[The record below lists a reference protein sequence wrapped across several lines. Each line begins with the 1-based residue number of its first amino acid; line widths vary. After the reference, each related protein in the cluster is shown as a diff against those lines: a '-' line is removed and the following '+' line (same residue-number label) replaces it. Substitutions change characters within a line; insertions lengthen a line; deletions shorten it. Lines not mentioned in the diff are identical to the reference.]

1 MKNLKKFIICVA
13 CVLSLAFAGVANFMP
28 NKTNKAFASIEDAT
42 VVSTGADINSAIKE
56 LQSQSSILFESIA
69 YMSSEGFDAS
79 YSAATYKKELAYEE
93 MMIYLFVGEGNVL
106 YYHGDDENLNG
117 EVFLPEDCSGLF
129 SGLSTVEYIDL
140 SGFNSSFASAS
151 SNMFDGCEVLKEVT
165 FGFYSTSLFAELDSF
180 WACEVY
186 KKESGK
192 VFNGDF
198 ELNEGDTITLM
209 IKTEPEVEVH
219 DFSYEVSGDNKTI
232 TATCANGNCD
242 LDNKEVNV
250 SLIVSNKTYDGNMVS
265 VEVSNKETFENV
277 TGQTVVVE
285 YEGINDTVYS
295 KTTTAPVN
303 AGTYKVSVIVE
314 DVVAYQEFE
323 IEKANAVLVS
333 APTAND
339 LVFNGNSQTLI
350 SAGSVANGTLM
361 YKVGEGSYSA
371 DLPSATNA
379 DSYRVYYKVVGNDN
393 YNNIDEAYVDV
404 TIAKKEIVIDW
415 CENDFTYNGLAQ
427 NVTATYEDVNGD
439 DITLNI
445 SLSAEFKNA
454 GEYTATVSFKNGEEN
469 YKLPVANT
477 KTYNI
482 SKFKV
487 TKPVA
492 DDTVFAY
499 TGDSL
504 TYELAESEYYTIS
517 NNTKTEV
524 GKYDVSVILKDKS
537 NTEWNDSTTDDLT
550 FEFVINKVEFG
561 AAEDAEGNPNNDVKI
576 ESIVGGIDPDAKLVI
591 ETVNVSNSAEKER
604 LSDVLSLENNKEIVA
619 AIDIKFV
626 LNSAEVQPDGKVVL
640 KIKVP
645 EAVGNKIFELFHVH
659 TATNAE
665 KLTYTSGQDGYIAV
679 EVENFSEFVF
689 VTAKDVPPVVTTPPT
704 GNTSNLPF
712 IFLGLLG
719 GFAILFLLWFFI
731 LKRQKYDIVSKIVVS
746 IFETVAV
753 VLLCKFRGTDAM
765 TYVIVDL
772 VAFVCVDIIYM
783 INTARETKKEEQKSV
798 PENVNA

>member
-13 CVLSLAFAGVANFMP
+13 CVLSLAFAGVANLMP
-28 NKTNKAFASIEDAT
+28 NKANKAFASGEDAT
-42 VVSTGADINSAIKE
+42 TISTGVEINTAIIALQTQADVSFKSIIYVSSEEFESRYGEAVYSKE
-56 LQSQSSILFESIA
+56 LV
-69 YMSSEGFDAS
+69 
-79 YSAATYKKELAYEE
+79 YEE
-93 MMIYLFVGEGNVL
+93 MMIYLFVGEDSVL
-106 YYHGDDENLNG
+106 YYHGDDENWDG

-129 SGLSTVEYIDL
+129 NGLSTVEYIDL
-140 SGFNSSFASAS
+140 SGFNSSIVSAS
-151 SNMFDGCEVLKEVT
+151 SNMFDSCAMLKEVT
-165 FGFYSTSLFAELDSF
+165 FGFNSTNLFTELDSF

-186 KKESGK
+186 EKESGK
-192 VFNGDF
+192 VFNG
-198 ELNEGDTITLM
+198 ELELDEGVTITLM

-219 DFSYEVSGDNKTI
+219 DFSYKVSGDNKTI
-232 TATCANGNCD
+232 TATCANSNCE
-242 LDNKEVNV
+242 LDNNKVEISVA
-250 SLIVSNKTYDGNMVS
+250 VSNKTYDGNMVS

-303 AGTYKVSVIVE
+303 AGTYKVSVTANG
-314 DVVAYQEFE
+314 VVAYQEFE
-323 IEKANAVLVS
+323 IEKANAVLGSV
-333 APTAND
+333 PTAND

-350 SAGSVANGTLM
+350 SAGSVVNGTLM

-379 DSYRVYYKVVGNDN
+379 ESYRVYYKVVGNDN
-393 YNNIDEAYVDV
+393 YNDIDEAYVDV
-404 TIAKKEIVIDW
+404 TIAKKEILIDW

-427 NVTATYEDVNGD
+427 NVTANYEDVNGD
-439 DITLNI
+439 DIALNV

-477 KTYNI
+477 KIYNI

-524 GKYDVSVILKDKS
+524 GKYDVSVVLKDKS

-561 AAEDAEGNPNNDVKI
+561 AAEDAAGNPNNDVKI
-576 ESIVGGIDPDAKLVI
+576 ENIVGGIDPDAKLVI
-591 ETVNVSNSAEKER
+591 ETVNVSNSSEKER
-604 LSDVLSLENNKEIVA
+604 LSEVLSLENNKEIVA

-626 LNSAEVQPDGKVVL
+626 LNSSEVQPDGKVVL

-659 TATNAE
+659 AATSAE

-679 EVENFSEFVF
+679 EVESFSEFVF
-689 VTAKDVPPVVTTPPT
+689 VTAKDVPPVVATPPAE
-704 GNTSNLPF
+704 NTSNLPF

-783 INTARETKKEEQKSV
+783 INTSRETKKEEQKTV